1 MFWWIV
7 GGVVALVLLY
17 LAWTY
22 NRLVSL
28 NKRADGAWSDID
40 VQLKRRWD
48 LVPSLVETVKGYAR
62 HESGTLENVVQARSE
77 ATQAGSLAQR
87 GETERGLSSAVGR
100 LFALAEAYPELK
112 ASQNFQELQK
122 SLVDVENNVQYAR
135 RYYNAVVRDLNTL
148 VQSFPSNLLASAMG
162 FGERTYFQLED
173 AERAVPRVD
182 FGRRRCGGVGPRGL
196 GPRARPAEPSGEETR
211 RETVHRP
218 CGPAGSRSRPSPCCR
233 RRPGPTAAGRSAI
246 STSTS

>member
-1 MFWWIV
+1 VVAYKTRSAIVVWWIV
-7 GGVVALVLLY
+7 GSVVVLVLLY

-22 NRLVSL
+22 NQLVSL

-62 HESGTLENVVQARSE
+62 HESSTLESVVEARSV
-77 ATQAGSLAQR
+77 ATQAGSLTQR

-122 SLVDVENNVQYAR
+122 SLVEIENNVQYAR

-148 VQSFPSNLLASAMG
+148 VQSFPSNLVASAMG
-162 FGERTYFQLED
+162 FGERTYFQLDD
-173 AERAVPRVD
+173 AERAVPKVD
-182 FGRRRCGGVGPRGL
+182 FESRGSA
-196 GPRARPAEPSGEETR
+196 GAENKAPAGSSP
-211 RETVHRP
+211 
-218 CGPAGSRSRPSPCCR
+218 GPAG
-233 RRPGPTAAGRSAI
+233 
-246 STSTS
+246 